1 MNDPAIL
8 ERLETLVLLSVPPM
22 PRPDRETDETR
33 VLALC
38 DYAHT
43 RDQIAKTIGKPLN
56 RVDVLLNA
64 LRKEG
69 KIRSVSKDSS
79 TVYVR
84 LPR

>member
-1 MNDPAIL
+1 MTDQAML
-8 ERLETLVLLSVPPM
+8 ERLEALVLLSVPPM
-22 PRPDRETDETR
+22 PKTDRETDETR

-38 DYAHT
+38 DYGHT
-43 RDQIAKTIGKPLN
+43 RDQIAKTIGKSLN

-64 LRKEG
+64 LRKDG

-84 LPR
+84 LRR